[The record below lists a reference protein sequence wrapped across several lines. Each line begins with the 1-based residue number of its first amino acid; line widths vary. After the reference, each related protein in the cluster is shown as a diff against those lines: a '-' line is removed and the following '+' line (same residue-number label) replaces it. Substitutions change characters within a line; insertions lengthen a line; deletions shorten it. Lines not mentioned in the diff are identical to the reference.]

1 MRTKG
6 WMKFLALVVSIGAF
20 SFPMTA
26 FAAGDKD
33 TTPPELTAVLEDET
47 DREQGRQF
55 RSGGGVH

>member
-1 MRTKG
+1 
-6 WMKFLALVVSIGAF
+6 MKFLALVGSIGAF

-47 DREQGRQF
+47 
-55 RSGGGVH
+55 V